1 MTISATRVRL
11 RQWIRAPITVILEA
25 QESVLNDEHLIAIV
39 DDDESVRFA
48 MGGMIESFGY
58 SPATFESADEFLK
71 SDKLSDA
78 SCLILDVQMPGMSGL
93 ELHSK
98 LIAMGRQLPT
108 IFVTA
113 FPDKRV
119 RERALRAG
127 GICFLPKPFGRDDLL
142 GCIQT
147 ALGKKTM

>member
-1 MTISATRVRL
+1 M
-11 RQWIRAPITVILEA
+11 
-25 QESVLNDEHLIAIV
+25 NDEPLIAIV

-48 MGGMIESFGY
+48 MGGMVESFGY
-58 SPATFESADEFLK
+58 SPLTFESADAFLR

-78 SCLILDVQMPGMSGL
+78 SCLILDVQMPGMNGL
-93 ELHSK
+93 ELHGK

-127 GICFLPKPFGRDDLL
+127 GVCFLSKPFGRDDLL

-147 ALGKKTM
+147 ALGKQTM